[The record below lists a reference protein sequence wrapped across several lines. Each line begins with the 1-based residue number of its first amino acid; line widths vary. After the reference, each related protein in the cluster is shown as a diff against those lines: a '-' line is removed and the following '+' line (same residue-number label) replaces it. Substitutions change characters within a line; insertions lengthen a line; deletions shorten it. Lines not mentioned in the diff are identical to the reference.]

1 MMMIITY
8 SAVSSHLFVSKALYI
23 SDIFSSAISTD
34 FQSVDCVQN
43 LLRAINR
50 MGPNDS
56 QGPKR
61 PVRIVDCT
69 AADVKKYELSAKD
82 MEKDDLEEG
91 K

>member
-1 MMMIITY
+1 MIIIY
-8 SAVSSHLFVSKALYI
+8 SAVSSYFSMSKALYR
-23 SDIFSSAISTD
+23 SDIISSAISTE

-61 PVRIVDCT
+61 PVRIVDC
-69 AADVKKYELSAKD
+69 AVADVKKYELSAKD